1 MMETLEHRIRRYL
14 LARLRRRS
22 VLDLYEKAAV
32 AGLLEG
38 RFIADDDVSGTVWKV
53 SSAASQF
60 LVGARNRD
68 REIVRRMI
76 GCGEPKHEMES
87 TFDWSDPAR
96 AKPPKG
102 HKTST
107 LTSGE
112 NNSSGIDFSYVSK
125 LLRENL
131 PAPNPLHVAV
141 ALLVARAVG
150 TSLPDLKALTGMLRT
165 TTPFVLIKAPVQRF
179 EASIGMMLEDGLLM
193 QFRVALEDVMR
204 DGPLSG
210 RYSDSRRPRPQ
221 RTLKTLAGSAVA
233 KADDKTVRRQLRNAM
248 LIDPAPIVVADET
261 PLALTPVVTE
271 TVDLVIECSGL
282 DRGMLADILHICVGT
297 PPEKSLAL
305 MDVMN
310 FDPYVLSLDD
320 LVLAVR
326 PNRSAGEILTVLQM
340 LADSFT
346 DNDAAEKATGSE
358 GGGRRNS
365 GSKRNGKTASPE
377 RDDKAG
383 SPDVGIEI
391 IEPMLAR
398 DHELAK
404 TSVSLKQASVA
415 RVETLS
421 GYGAARNWALDPKAD
436 LALWRDAKLSWD
448 EMSTKLLLSGPPG
461 TGKTTYAKALCNT
474 LQVPLLVTSVGHWLE
489 PGYLGDVLKRMS
501 AAFELAAS
509 KAPAILFIDELD
521 NIGSRQT
528 GGGRSYDDYWVSL
541 INRLLQLLDG
551 ATKTEGVVVVAATN
565 LPDKIDPALL
575 RSGRLETHVRMPL
588 PDLETMAEI
597 LAHHLGADLADVV
610 SSVSDASLRPRLT
623 PPKAKDHVPGQM
635 LRASEKRKTDK
646 AKGAKP

>member
-38 RFIADDDVSGTVWKV
+38 HFIADDDVSGTVWKV
-53 SSAASQF
+53 SPAASQF
-60 LVGARNRD
+60 LAGARIRD

-76 GCGEPKHEMES
+76 GFGEPRSEAES
-87 TFDWSDPAR
+87 AFDWSDPAR

-107 LTSGE
+107 LTSGG
-112 NNSSGIDFSYVSK
+112 NNSSGIDFSYVST
-125 LLRENL
+125 LVRENL

-150 TSLPDLKALTGMLRT
+150 TSLPDLRALTGMLRT
-165 TTPFVLIKAPVQRF
+165 TTPFVLIKAPIQRF
-179 EASIGMMLEDGLLM
+179 EASLGMMLEDGLLIAS
-193 QFRVALEDVMR
+193 RVALEDVMR

-210 RYSDSRRPRPQ
+210 RYPDNRRPRPQ

-271 TVDLVIECSGL
+271 TVDLVVECSGL

-297 PPEKSLAL
+297 PPEKSMVL
-305 MDVMN
+305 MDAMN

-326 PNRSAGEILTVLQM
+326 PSRSVGEILTVLQM

-346 DNDAAEKATGSE
+346 DNDAAEKATGKE
-358 GGGRRNS
+358 GGGRCKS
-365 GSKRNGKTASPE
+365 GSKRNGTTSSPK

-383 SPDVGIEI
+383 STDVSIEI

-398 DHELAK
+398 DHKLAK

-421 GYGAARNWALDPKAD
+421 GYGAARNWALDLKAD

-448 EMSTKLLLSGPPG
+448 EMSVKLLLSGPPG

-575 RSGRLETHVRMPL
+575 RSGRLETHVRIPL
-588 PDLETMAEI
+588 PDLGTMAEI
-597 LAHHLGADLADVV
+597 LAHHLGTDLSDVV
-610 SSVSDASLRPRLT
+610 SSAPDASLRPRLT
-623 PPKAKDHVPGQM
+623 PPKAKDHVPGHM

-646 AKGAKP
+646 AKGAAP